1 MDISGK
7 VNCIDPPPS
16 VVMSSCVSLLT
27 PAAGH
32 LTSAPTAEAEP
43 WDSAVTVPLPPLSP
57 AAVHSH
63 CVERSYWKLRLLHRR
78 DVRLWPVLDCL
89 RAGTQPPGPETVR
102 LPPLSLCW
110 SHSLCPGVLLVINSL
125 RGYEA
130 ICAQVTFATTLSMA
144 ECDLVTPQNGASSA
158 SKMVIGDRII
168 EVLTSE
174 YLDTI
179 SAPALAKVAAVF
191 GEPVTQV
198 KSMTAEEISAVFG
211 NAGGFSPG
219 TVDHLAELP
228 PLVLALYHFG
238 FFCTLFVLLSSIPQ
252 VILSLERHRRML
264 LTSFSLNS
272 RRKGQ
277 TTTRSRATIPTFFS
291 RVGETIVAYFDSIS
305 ETIWC
310 LFDWL

>member
-16 VVMSSCVSLLT
+16 FVMSSCVSLLT
-27 PAAGH
+27 PASGC
-32 LTSAPTAEAEP
+32 LTSGPTAEAEP
-43 WDSAVTVPLPPLSP
+43 WDSPVIVPLPPLSP
-57 AAVHSH
+57 AAVQ
-63 CVERSYWKLRLLHRR
+63 RDARLH
-78 DVRLWPVLDCL
+78 PSLDCL
-89 RAGTQPPGPETVR
+89 RAETQPLGPETVR
-102 LPPLSLCW
+102 LPALSLCW

-125 RGYEA
+125 RGFEA
-130 ICAQVTFATTLSMA
+130 ICAQMTFATTLSVA
-144 ECDLVTPQNGASSA
+144 DSDLVTPQNGASSA
-158 SKMVIGDRII
+158 SKMVIRDRII

-174 YLDTI
+174 YLDPI
-179 SAPALAKVAAVF
+179 SAPALAKMAAVF
-191 GEPVTQV
+191 GEPVKEV
-198 KSMTAEEISAVFG
+198 KSTMAEEISAVFS
-211 NAGGFSPG
+211 NAEGFPPG

-228 PLVLALYHFG
+228 PLVLAVYHFG

-264 LTSFSLNS
+264 LTSFSLSS

-277 TTTRSRATIPTFFS
+277 TTTRSRATILTFFS
-291 RVGETIVAYFDSIS
+291 RAGDTIVAYFDSIS

>member
-1 MDISGK
+1 
-7 VNCIDPPPS
+7 
-16 VVMSSCVSLLT
+16 MSSCVSLLT
-27 PAAGH
+27 PAAAH

-57 AAVHSH
+57 AAVHGR
-63 CVERSYWKLRLLHRR
+63 CVERSYWNLRLLHQRR
-78 DVRLWPVLDCL
+78 VRLRPGLDCL
-89 RAGTQPPGPETVR
+89 RAETQPAGPETVR
-102 LPPLSLCW
+102 LPPLSLW

-130 ICAQVTFATTLSMA
+130 IGAQVTFATTLSMA
-144 ECDLVTPQNGASSA
+144 ECDLATAQNGASSA
-158 SKMVIGDRII
+158 SKMVIRDRII

-174 YLDTI
+174 YLDPI
-179 SAPALAKVAAVF
+179 SAPALAKVAAAF
-191 GEPVTQV
+191 GEPVREV
-198 KSMTAEEISAVFG
+198 KSMTAEEVSAVFG

-228 PLVLALYHFG
+228 PLVLAVYHLG
-238 FFCTLFVLLSSIPQ
+238 FFCTLFVLLSSIPL

-277 TTTRSRATIPTFFS
+277 TTTRSRATIATFFS
-291 RVGETIVAYFDSIS
+291 RVRETIVAYFHSIS